1 MAYDLYNFPYSRVYD
16 GDLGY
21 LIKVYNELLEQYKNA
36 NLDYTEIQNELDTVK
51 ANLEKQVSKED
62 NDYKELKG
70 KIETIEAY
78 LGTGTGTLQETL
90 TKIKSDINSL
100 NKKYETVYA
109 EVLNLENSATQLSQ
123 EIDQRFI
130 KDETDITN
138 LQNETTDLKNRMTEA
153 ENSIAGNSSNIT
165 NLQNNLESTDARVLS
180 LEDTLLIGYVTL
192 TPYLT
197 GTRYENLNFFLYRIG
212 ITLNF
217 HLSVDTTLTSSDIVT
232 LENGGIDYK
241 TGLKLGDFDPSPFI
255 DDFPDGNFIVF
266 GTCTIS
272 KHIDKTNPFE
282 ESTLYLST
290 PLLLSTQN
298 NLGTIYALVHPQLLD
313 VIADMK
319 VNVVCNG
326 NVYMKTLQ

>member
-1 MAYDLYNFPYSRVYD
+1 MSYDLYNFPYSRNYD

-21 LIKVYNELLEQYKNA
+21 LIKVYNDLLEQYKNA
-36 NLDYTEIQNELDTVK
+36 NLDYTKIQTELDMVK
-51 ANLEKQVSKED
+51 ANLEEHVSKED
-62 NDYKELKG
+62 KDYKELKG
-70 KIETIEAY
+70 KIEAIEAY

-90 TKIKSDINSL
+90 AKM
-100 NKKYETVYA
+100 
-109 EVLNLENSATQLSQ
+109 Q
-123 EIDQRFI
+123 
-130 KDETDITN
+130 TDI
-138 LQNETTDLKNRMTEA
+138 
-153 ENSIAGNSSNIT
+153 SS
-165 NLQNNLESTDARVLS
+165 LQNNLELISKRVSTLETSTSKQYNELLEKIDKNVGDINALRSSITTVEDTLTIIGNSTSENEKNITLANQEIEATNARVSS
-180 LEDTLLIGYVTL
+180 LEDTLLIGYVAL

-197 GTRYENLNFFLYRIG
+197 GTRFENLNFFLYRIG

-217 HLSVDTTLTSSDIVT
+217 HLSVDTTLTASDIVA

-266 GTCTIS
+266 GACTIS

-282 ESTLYLST
+282 ESSLYLST

-326 NVYMKTLQ
+326 SVYVKTLQ